1 MDQNKKVIIPYP
13 AGPRY
18 KKRSK
23 RYQTPVKKIGE
34 LDHGYFQSVIKRNLS
49 SAS

>member
-18 KKRSK
+18 KKRNK
-23 RYQTPVKKIGE
+23 NYKTPVKKIGE
-34 LDHGYFQSVIKRNLS
+34 QDYGYFQSALKRNLS
-49 SAS
+49 STS